1 MTRITVPQPTRTLL
15 SAMRMRAHLPT
26 DIKVRL
32 IRRLLRR
39 EASWTAVSTTASSDA
54 EGQHQSSFP
63 GSGSV

>member
-39 EASWTAVSTTASSDA
+39 
-54 EGQHQSSFP
+54 
-63 GSGSV
+63 